1 MGVYKGGTKYYHNIS
16 ENISTT
22 SKFYDYSDGYFGKKS
37 KKRDNYVRIIES
49 SNPLK
54 TSRDFYN
61 KISYGGEET
70 PLSNGKGTRTST
82 EDGTIITYRSTSSSD
97 GSPAIDINIEKST
110 NTGGLKKQKIHFVEV
125 KKKWK

>member
-37 KKRDNYVRIIES
+37 KKRDNYARIIES

-61 KISYGGEET
+61 KIAYGGEET

-125 KKKWK
+125 KKK

>member
-1 MGVYKGGTKYYHNIS
+1 MGVYKGGARYYHNIS

-37 KKRDNYVRIIES
+37 KKKDNYARIIES

-61 KISYGGEET
+61 KIAYGGEEE
-70 PLSNGKGTRTST
+70 PLDNDKGFKTST
-82 EDGTIITYRSTSSSD
+82 EDGTIITYRPTSSSD
-97 GSPAIDINIEKST
+97 GSPAININIKNSK

-125 KKKWK
+125 KKK